1 MQQYLEQQQLLLLAK
16 GPELLA
22 TPACSCGN
30 LATHSKN
37 ISMNIVVLVEFG
49 LTWFT

>member
-1 MQQYLEQQQLLLLAK
+1 MQQYLEQQLFLLAK

-22 TPACSCGN
+22 TPCSCGN

-37 ISMNIVVLVEFG
+37 ISMNIVLDVEFG